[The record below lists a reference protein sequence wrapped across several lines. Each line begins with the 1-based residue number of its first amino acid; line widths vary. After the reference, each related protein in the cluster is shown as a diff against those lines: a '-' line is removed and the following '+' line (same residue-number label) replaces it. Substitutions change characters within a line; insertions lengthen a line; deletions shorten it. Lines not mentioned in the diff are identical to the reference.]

1 METRFLMQIIKN
13 RNPQAYE
20 KMRKLMSSGRN
31 PKEILM
37 GMVSDGK
44 LTREQLE
51 GMKEK
56 AKGFGISVSD
66 REIDELFP
74 KGSSDVKGWF

>member
-1 METRFLMQIIKN
+1 METRLLMEIIKA

-20 KMRKLMSSGRN
+20 KMRKLMNSGGN

-44 LTREQLE
+44 LTRKQLE
-51 GMKEK
+51 GLKEK
-56 AKGFGISVSD
+56 ARGLGISVSD
-66 REIDELFP
+66 KEIDELFP
-74 KGSSDVKGWF
+74 KGRSDVKGWF